1 MIVLP
6 TLIHRTTTDRK
17 DFILARRSISNPN
30 RRKKKRILRNTNK
43 RIGKS
48 TPPHT
53 TPLHHSHSHSLPNL
67 RTTPPTFVYPSNQS
81 ALFVQ
86 CNNNNTYDP
95 YDWANQGPMRRANER
110 ANEESD
116 DEDNPAQRV
125 TELIHNSSLLQPRKK
140 SLNALS
146 QLSQRPSVTLLPFA
160 LRPLPMLKKIVEGK
174 GRMNIAT
181 MRTKPRLTS
190 TIPEPH
196 EIKRQPVAPMYS
208 QPCVPMELNAP
219 YQPDRPVK
227 RYKTKKKMKHNVS
240 SSFAK
245 IWYRD
250 VPNGSLSSLL
260 NRGRH
265 FHFCKEKQRAGVV
278 KTSKRGN
285 KRVTGKFP
293 SGFKKTNSSN
303 AYYGATA

>member
-30 RRKKKRILRNTNK
+30 RRKKKRVLRNTNK

-53 TPLHHSHSHSLPNL
+53 TPPHHSHSHSLPNL
-67 RTTPPTFVYPSNQS
+67 RTSPPTFLYPSNQS

-86 CNNNNTYDP
+86 CNNNNDP
-95 YDWANQGPMRRANER
+95 YDWANEWANEGPER
-110 ANEESD
+110 
-116 DEDNPAQRV
+116 RV

-140 SLNALS
+140 SLNALP

-227 RYKTKKKMKHNVS
+227 RYRTKKKMKHNVS

-250 VPNGSLSSLL
+250 SPNGSLSSLL

-265 FHFCKEKQRAGVV
+265 FYFCKEKQRAGVV

>member
-17 DFILARRSISNPN
+17 KFILARRSISNPN
-30 RRKKKRILRNTNK
+30 PNRRKKKKRIIRNTNK
-43 RIGKS
+43 QIGKS
-48 TPPHT
+48 TPPHQ
-53 TPLHHSHSHSLPNL
+53 SHSHSLPNL
-67 RTTPPTFVYPSNQS
+67 RTTLPTSYVYPSNQS

-86 CNNNNTYDP
+86 CNNNTYDP
-95 YDWANQGPMRRANER
+95 YDW

-116 DEDNPAQRV
+116 DEDNPERRV
-125 TELIHNSSLLQPRKK
+125 TELIHNSSLLQPGKK
-140 SLNALS
+140 SLNALP

-160 LRPLPMLKKIVEGK
+160 LRPLPLLKKIVDGK
-174 GRMNIAT
+174 GRMSIAT
-181 MRTKPRLTS
+181 MRTKPRLTT

-219 YQPDRPVK
+219 YQPDRPAK
-227 RYKTKKKMKHNVS
+227 RYKTKKKTKHNVS

-265 FHFCKEKQRAGVV
+265 FHFHCKEKQRAGVV
-278 KTSKRGN
+278 TSKRGT
-285 KRVTGKFP
+285 KRVQGKFP
-293 SGFKKTNSSN
+293 SGFKKTNLSN
-303 AYYGATA
+303 AYYSATCTA